1 MPRTR
6 RREREEARVGEKEQ
20 SSSHARVSERRKALA
35 ILPAAQPFAGRR
47 KKRISGRRVGLSR
60 ESPTPERDAAATT
73 SARALSR
80 RGAHVRVSPSL
91 GASRPVATQPA
102 SLESDL
108 GRGWVAR
115 EGQLSRHTATARS
128 EWSGTRSLLEASGAS
143 KERSPK
149 GDGLRH
155 GIAKAVPVR
164 VRIEGSRLCPRV
176 VLKCVAEV
184 DGRCPDPKKRSHGS
198 FLTKY
203 RACVAG
209 GLACLIS
216 RGT

>member
-1 MPRTR
+1 MPLRALRSVSATHPPGCAKSLGTLSKERPKTEPSPPWMLEPSGPGAKSGWYQKALLSGAMPRTR

-60 ESPTPERDAAATT
+60 ESPTLERDAAATT

-91 GASRPVATQPA
+91 GASRPVATQLA

-108 GRGWVAR
+108 GRG
-115 EGQLSRHTATARS
+115 
-128 EWSGTRSLLEASGAS
+128 
-143 KERSPK
+143 
-149 GDGLRH
+149 
-155 GIAKAVPVR
+155 
-164 VRIEGSRLCPRV
+164 
-176 VLKCVAEV
+176 
-184 DGRCPDPKKRSHGS
+184 
-198 FLTKY
+198 
-203 RACVAG
+203 
-209 GLACLIS
+209 
-216 RGT
+216 